1 MSTDYSSTTNLTN
14 TANLTTSSEGL
25 TSSSTTATNPKAK
38 LGKDD
43 FMKLLLTELEHQDP
57 TNPMDS
63 GKILDQTSELAT
75 LESADNTNKA
85 MESLVAQLKSSSDFN
100 AVSAIG
106 KMGSLG
112 TDTITLLKDS
122 TPSFDL
128 YYKHDIKSGTVNIT
142 DKKGNI
148 VKTFTLK
155 PQSAGVLTFK
165 WDGTDN
171 SGNRVAPGDYK
182 ISSDYSDGSTGSYST
197 SYGSYPINSVKFV
210 DGKAQ
215 LKLGNNYYPL
225 SSVKEIY
232 D

>member
-1 MSTDYSSTTNLTN
+1 MINAVSQNN
-14 TANLTTSSEGL
+14 TTSQN
-25 TSSSTTATNPKAK
+25 TATNPKAK

-43 FMKLLLTELEHQDP
+43 FLKLLLTELEHQDP

-63 GKILDQTSELAT
+63 GKILTQTSQLAT
-75 LESADNTNKA
+75 LESANNTNKA
-85 MESLVAQLKSSSDFN
+85 MTALVSQLKSSSDLN
-100 AVSAIG
+100 AVAAIG

-112 TDTITLLKDS
+112 TDTITLLKNK

-128 YYKHDIKSGTVNIT
+128 YFKHNIKSGTVNIT
-142 DKKGNI
+142 DTKGNI
-148 VKTFTLK
+148 IKTFVLK
-155 PQSAGVLTFK
+155 SQNAGVLTFK

-171 SGNRVAPGDYK
+171 SGNKATPGSYK
-182 ISSDYSDGSTGSYST
+182 ISSNYSDGSTGSFST
-197 SYGSYPINSVKFV
+197 SYGSYPISSVKFV

-232 D
+232 N